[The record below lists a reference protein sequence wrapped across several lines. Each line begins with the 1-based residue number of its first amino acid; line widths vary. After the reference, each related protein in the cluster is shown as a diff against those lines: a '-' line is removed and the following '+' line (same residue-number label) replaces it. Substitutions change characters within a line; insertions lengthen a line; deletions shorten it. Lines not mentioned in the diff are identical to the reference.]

1 MTCHKVDEGEKG
13 KKREKTWAIC
23 ASTPLYYIEATESYQ
38 DELQMKGGPIARL
51 RDLFSWEKLSRW
63 LGDKR
68 AKQYTGKPK
77 LLDLHIGGQQRT
89 FARIAFSRIVQK
101 KKMVKYCFLLCD
113 KKLKP
118 RNG

>member
-68 AKQYTGKPK
+68 AKHYTGKPK
-77 LLDLHIGGQQRT
+77 LLDFTNWRPTKDIGT
-89 FARIAFSRIVQK
+89 FARVAFSRTGQK
-101 KKMVKYCFLLCD
+101 KKW
-113 KKLKP
+113 
-118 RNG
+118 